1 VGDPA
6 ENFWGRYLDPSETIR
21 LSLDLEKA
29 LTEEEKMEILVEMLF
44 GFNRGLVP
52 KRQEEALENASP
64 QGNP

>member
-1 VGDPA
+1 M
-6 ENFWGRYLDPSETIR
+6 DPSETIR